1 MEKYDFIEALFRN
14 QVSDE
19 LFFGVRNLEVSI
31 LSLLWVITNTVWAY
45 SIDIALALKNF

>member
-14 QVSDE
+14 QVPDE

-31 LSLLWVITNTVWAY
+31 VTVFNASHWVELLVW
-45 SIDIALALKNF
+45 